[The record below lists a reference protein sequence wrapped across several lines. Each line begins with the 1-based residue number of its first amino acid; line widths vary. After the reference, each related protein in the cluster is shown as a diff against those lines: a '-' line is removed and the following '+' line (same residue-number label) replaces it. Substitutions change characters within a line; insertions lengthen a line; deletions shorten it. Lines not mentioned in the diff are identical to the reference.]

1 MTWVRN
7 RRNRARGRSGR
18 SGAFALSGPHLATP
32 MPIATPQSQRIA
44 NLDILRGLAIL
55 GILIINLPGFG
66 TYYAAFFGNAPLAGW
81 TPADQATWITM
92 EVAVEGAQRGL
103 LQLLFGAG
111 VLLLAS
117 RAMHD
122 DGPVAVA
129 DRYYRRNLWLLVFG
143 LANIFLLL
151 FPGDILF
158 IYAIAALALF
168 PFRRL
173 APATLLVIGLS
184 WAVLDTGLGLAEY
197 AERHEL
203 QEQVAA
209 REPAAL
215 EAWAELEAG
224 FEPDPG
230 FMAYDRANRMGS
242 YADYA
247 AYARTTWLDERAYT
261 GEIFFQSVPE
271 AFCAML
277 LGMALFKWGILGGT
291 RRRGTLLMLMLAM
304 YAIALPLRVIEV
316 VQHLRFNPEPRIVWF
331 TEEIARLALTIGHLC
346 LVNLVLS
353 ATWGRRLLSPLKA
366 AGRTAFTLYLMQTLV
381 AGWLLFPG
389 FGLGLFGQFGW
400 ADMALISLAIIG
412 MQVLLAN
419 LWLRLFHMG
428 PVEWLWRSLVELK
441 ALPFRMRGQ
450 VKP

>member
-1 MTWVRN
+1 M
-7 RRNRARGRSGR
+7 
-18 SGAFALSGPHLATP
+18 P
-32 MPIATPQSQRIA
+32 MPTPPLPSQRIPH
-44 NLDILRGLAIL
+44 LDILRGLAIL

-66 TYYAAFFGNAPLAGW
+66 TYYAAFFGDPRLAGW
-81 TPADQATWITM
+81 TPADQATWISM
-92 EVAVEGAQRGL
+92 ELVVEGAQRGL

-111 VLLLAS
+111 VLLLAT
-117 RAMHD
+117 RAMND
-122 DGPVAVA
+122 EGPVAVA

-173 APATLLVIGLS
+173 GPATLLALGLS
-184 WAVLDTGLGLAEY
+184 WAVLDTGLGLADY
-197 AERHEL
+197 ADRREL
-203 QEQVAA
+203 QAQVATQDPEA
-209 REPAAL
+209 VEAWTAL
-215 EAWAELEAG
+215 EAE
-224 FEPDPG
+224 FETDRG
-230 FMAYDRANRMGS
+230 FMAYDRASRMGS

-247 AYARTTWLDERAYT
+247 DYARSTWLDQRAYT
-261 GEIFFQSVPE
+261 GEVFFESVPE

-277 LGMALFKWGILGGT
+277 LGMALFKWGFLTGA
-291 RRRGTLLMLMLAM
+291 RRRGELLALMLLT
-304 YAIALPLRVIEV
+304 YAIALPLRWIEV
-316 VQHLRFNPEPRIVWF
+316 AQHLRFTPEPRLVWF

-353 ATWGRRLLSPLKA
+353 AALGRRLLAPFKA
-366 AGRTAFTLYLMQTLV
+366 AGRTAFTLYLMQTLI

-400 ADMALISLAIIG
+400 ADMALMALAIIAV
-412 MQVLLAN
+412 QILLAN
-419 LWLRLFHMG
+419 LWLRFFQMG

-441 ALPFRMRGQ
+441 RLPFRRRAAA
-450 VKP
+450 P